1 MEQILKKKPL
11 LSNTKVKSEEQIISK
26 ATAAEKAAADAESNK
41 NPKTLKEKSMS
52 SSALRVGAALG
63 PFAAIRE
70 NEMKRKKKSS
80 LDLESNEEEEGN

>member
-26 ATAAEKAAADAESNK
+26 AAAAEKASAEADSSK

-52 SSALRVGAALG
+52 SSALRVG

-80 LDLESNEEEEGN
+80 LDLESNEEEEGNQ